1 MRPLRNHALALKKES
16 TPLPV
21 TASFLE
27 GAERQSAAVVAPL
40 ASLSAEPRR
49 RERKSEPRG
58 RRRPRLRWD
67 AKYRRQM
74 TRQSSSSVDSASE
87 PAPPFCSGLHRPS
100 AGGTPCCTTASTSRA
115 VASCSQRPRNGTSM
129 QRRRKTQRNVLAND
143 ALDLG
148 TGTSPRKIVLPRS
161 SRNSDERAQCCSLQL
176 CRSCSW

>member
-1 MRPLRNHALALKKES
+1 M
-16 TPLPV
+16 
-21 TASFLE
+21 TASFLK

-40 ASLSAEPRR
+40 HPSALSPDAASARVS
-49 RERKSEPRG
+49 REAVAG
-58 RRRPRLRWD
+58 RVFAGTEKIAD
-67 AKYRRQM
+67 YRRQM

-129 QRRRKTQRNVLAND
+129 QRRRKTQRNALAND

-148 TGTSPRKIVLPRS
+148 TATSPRKIVLPRS
-161 SRNSDERAQCCSLQL
+161 SRNSSERAQCCSLQL
-176 CRSCSW
+176 CRSCRSTSLLSRPPRNPGN